1 MGKRA
6 KSLKRI
12 AASVLTVLMISASL
26 VGCKVNGKEVATI
39 TSEEFVTAVQH
50 QSNWSA
56 YVSEDTGDTHE
67 GILANAHDGNL
78 QVFYDRYEQTMQAS
92 NEYQTYINKI
102 ESLVTSKK
110 TLETSDTQSFA
121 GSSSDGTYYYVR
133 RISNTIVFGAASA
146 DNKDEMISF
155 LKNIG
160 Y

>member
-1 MGKRA
+1 MGRA
-6 KSLKRI
+6 KAFKRV
-12 AASVLTVLMISASL
+12 AVGVLTVLMVSASL

-39 TSEEFVTAVQH
+39 TADGFINEVKQ
-50 QSNWSA
+50 QSNWGV
-56 YVSEDTGDTHE
+56 YVSEDTGTEHE

-102 ESLVTSKK
+102 ETLVKSKK

-121 GSSSDGTYYYVR
+121 GTSSDGTYYYVR
-133 RISNTIVFGAASA
+133 RISNTVVFGAVAEE
-146 DNKDEMISF
+146 NKDEMISF

>member
-1 MGKRA
+1 MGRA
-6 KSLKRI
+6 KSFKRV
-12 AASVLTVLMISASL
+12 AVGVLTALMVSASL

-39 TSEEFVTAVQH
+39 TAEGFIDEVKQ
-50 QSNWSA
+50 QSNWGV
-56 YVSEDTGDTHE
+56 YVSEDTGAEHE

-92 NEYQTYINKI
+92 NEYQTYISKV
-102 ESLVTSKK
+102 ESLVKSKK

-121 GSSSDGTYYYVR
+121 GTGSDGTYYYVR
-133 RISNTIVFGAASA
+133 RISNTVVFGAVAEE
-146 DNKDEMISF
+146 NKDEMISF

>member
-1 MGKRA
+1 MGRA
-6 KSLKRI
+6 KAFKRV
-12 AASVLTVLMISASL
+12 AVSVLTVLMVSASL

-39 TSEEFVTAVQH
+39 TAKGFINEVEE
-50 QSNWSA
+50 QSNWNV
-56 YVSEDTGDTHE
+56 YVSEDTDDTHE

-78 QVFYDRYEQTMQAS
+78 QVFYDRYEQATQAS

-102 ESLVTSKK
+102 ETLVKSKK

-121 GSSSDGTYYYVR
+121 GTSSDGTYYYVR
-133 RISNTIVFGAASA
+133 RIANTVVFGAVAEE
-146 DNKDEMISF
+146 NKDEMISF